1 MIKLHDG
8 PAEGVYPVRRAPLYL
23 RAVVNEDTGGKDVLD
38 LLVDEPERADI
49 ISVYRRVGP
58 AGTVHINM
66 GGTRKGSG
74 FYATGEYIH
83 LADVDGGL
91 FRETPAWQDWC
102 RAQLEGAI

>member
-8 PAEGVYPVRRAPLYL
+8 PAAGVYPVKRAPLYL
-23 RAVVNEDTGGKDVLD
+23 RAVVNADTDKKDVLD
-38 LLVDEPERADI
+38 QLVDKPGKAEA

-66 GGTRKGSG
+66 GSTRKGSG

-91 FRETPAWQDWC
+91 FRETQAWQDWC